1 LGTVNLS
8 ASPVHYYRR
17 VYRLIFMKSLLFASL
32 LVLAVL
38 PMCKPD
44 TSKSTATTTDS
55 PASPAA
61 VRAQFDILRDS
72 ADVNWQRMISSDD
85 KKLTDLREL
94 LQDLSKYPGA
104 NQAQLE
110 GLRTARA
117 RLPKQR
123 YDRSTMASSAL
134 IDRYDTAQDSVLKIV
149 LPLAAPDGNAPSA
162 RVRDYVE
169 AIQLADANVVGYRA
183 HYDRAA
189 KAYNAYL
196 QVHRDE
202 LQKLG
207 GKYADSQPL
216 PLFEIS
222 Q

>member
-1 LGTVNLS
+1 
-8 ASPVHYYRR
+8 
-17 VYRLIFMKSLLFASL
+17 MKSLLFASL

-44 TSKSTATTTDS
+44 ASKSTASTTDS

-61 VRAQFDILRDS
+61 MRAQFDILRDS
-72 ADVNWQRMISSDD
+72 ADMNWQRMMSSDD
-85 KKLTDLREL
+85 KKLADLREL

-110 GLRTARA
+110 GLRAARA
-117 RLPKQR
+117 RLAKQR
-123 YDRSTMASSAL
+123 YDRSSMASSAL
-134 IDRYDTAQDSVLKIV
+134 IDRYDAAQDSVLKIV
-149 LPLAAPDGNAPSA
+149 VPIAAPDGNAPSE

-169 AIQLADANVVGYRA
+169 SIQQADANVVAYRS

-189 KAYNAYL
+189 KAYNNYL
-196 QVHRDE
+196 QVHGEE
-202 LQKLG
+202 LNKLG
-207 GKYADSQPL
+207 GKYAGLQPL
-216 PLFEIS
+216 PLFEIA

>member
-1 LGTVNLS
+1 M
-8 ASPVHYYRR
+8 HYYRR
-17 VYRLIFMKSLLFASL
+17 VYRLVFMKSLLFASL

-44 TSKSTATTTDS
+44 TSKSTATSTDS

-61 VRAQFDILRDS
+61 VRAQLDILRDS
-72 ADVNWQRMISSDD
+72 TDINWQRMISSDD
-85 KKLTDLREL
+85 KKNDDLREL

-104 NQAQLE
+104 NQAQLA
-110 GLRTARA
+110 GLRAARA
-117 RLPKQR
+117 RLAKQR
-123 YDRSTMASSAL
+123 YDRATMASSAL

-149 LPLAAPDGNAPSA
+149 LPLAAPEGNAPSE

-196 QVHRDE
+196 QVHHDE
-202 LQKLG
+202 LPKLG
-207 GKYADSQPL
+207 GKYADLQPL

>member
-1 LGTVNLS
+1 
-8 ASPVHYYRR
+8 
-17 VYRLIFMKSLLFASL
+17 MKSLLFASL
-32 LVLAVL
+32 LGLAVL

-44 TSKSTATTTDS
+44 ASKSTATATATNS

-72 ADVNWQRMISSDD
+72 ADVNWQRMVASDD
-85 KKLTDLREL
+85 QKIANLREL

-110 GLRTARA
+110 GLRAARA

-134 IDRYDTAQDSVLKIV
+134 IDRYDTAQDSVLKMV
-149 LPLAAPDGNAPSA
+149 LPLAAPGGNAPSE

-169 AIQLADANVVGYRA
+169 AIQRADASVVGYRA
-183 HYDRAA
+183 HYDAAA
-189 KAYNAYL
+189 KAYNNYL
-196 QVHRDE
+196 QVHGEE
-202 LQKLG
+202 LTKMG
-207 GKYADSQPL
+207 GQYANLQPL
-216 PLFEIS
+216 PLFEIA

>member
-1 LGTVNLS
+1 
-8 ASPVHYYRR
+8 
-17 VYRLIFMKSLLFASL
+17 MKALLFASL
-32 LVLAVL
+32 LVLVVL

-44 TSKSTATTTDS
+44 STKNATVTADS

-72 ADVNWQRMISSDD
+72 ADVSWQRMMTSDD
-85 KKLTDLREL
+85 QKLADLREL
-94 LQDLSKYPGA
+94 LQDMSKYPGA
-104 NQAQLE
+104 NQAQLAS
-110 GLRTARA
+110 LRAARA
-117 RLPKQR
+117 RLSKQR
-123 YDRSTMASSAL
+123 YDRRTMASSAL
-134 IDRYDTAQDSVLKIV
+134 IDHYDAAQDSVLKTV
-149 LPLAAPDGNAPSA
+149 LPIAAPDGNAPSE

-169 AIQLADANVVGYRA
+169 HIQRADADVIGYRA

-196 QVHRDE
+196 QVHAEE
-202 LQKLG
+202 LNKLG
-207 GKYADSQPL
+207 GKYAGLQPL